1 MGEVNIPDDRFLLK
15 RLRKGDSYAFAAI
28 FSRYYRSLVLYC
40 NSFITDMDECEDIV
54 MDLFVAIWEHRERLD
69 ISNLRSFLLRS
80 VRHDCLDAIKHRRVK
95 DSYSAA
101 LLLSMDINSAALDN
115 YILYDELK
123 KLVDDTLSSLDAK
136 SVAIFKM
143 SRWDG
148 VKYDDIAK
156 SMNISRRTVEVRI
169 TNVIRQL
176 RATIKKHFPTI

>member
-1 MGEVNIPDDRFLLK
+1 
-15 RLRKGDSYAFAAI
+15 
-28 FSRYYRSLVLYC
+28 
-40 NSFITDMDECEDIV
+40 
-54 MDLFVAIWEHRERLD
+54 
-69 ISNLRSFLLRS
+69 
-80 VRHDCLDAIKHRRVK
+80 
-95 DSYSAA
+95 
-101 LLLSMDINSAALDN
+101 MDINSAALDN

>member
-1 MGEVNIPDDRFLLK
+1 
-15 RLRKGDSYAFAAI
+15 
-28 FSRYYRSLVLYC
+28 
-40 NSFITDMDECEDIV
+40 
-54 MDLFVAIWEHRERLD
+54 MDLFVEIWEHREKLD
-69 ISNLRSFLLRS
+69 ISNLKSFLLRS

-123 KLVDDTLSSLDAK
+123 KLVDNTLSSLDAK

>member
-1 MGEVNIPDDRFLLK
+1 
-15 RLRKGDSYAFAAI
+15 
-28 FSRYYRSLVLYC
+28 
-40 NSFITDMDECEDIV
+40 
-54 MDLFVAIWEHRERLD
+54 MDLFVEIWEHRERLD

-176 RATIKKHFPTI
+176 RAIIKKHFPTI